1 MKKILSTTGEPIE
14 FAITSDRKV
23 TIDPVEPIEV
33 SEEDFA
39 ILDARLGAQ
48 ISVVPEEEKEEEEI
62 SGNGNGNSAATEKDG
77 KQPILKNYKVLAEAG
92 IQLPNPENI
101 DEPTEVAQGENVEL
115 DALDENTITL
125 LTSGAIEEVTPEV

>member
-39 ILDARLGAQ
+39 ILDSRLGAQ
-48 ISVVPEEEKEEEEI
+48 ISVVPSEETEEEEVA
-62 SGNGNGNSAATEKDG
+62 SNGPGSTATSEEKT
-77 KQPILKNYKVLAEAG
+77 PILKNYKVIAEAG
-92 IQLPNPENI
+92 IQLPNPANI
-101 DEPTEVAQGENVEL
+101 DEPTEVAQGEDVEL

-125 LTSGAIEEVTPEV
+125 LTSGSIEEVTPEV